1 MKYMNNMQNITTATY
16 GLIRKANNNSAA
28 VGRSIIALNFSLE
41 KYSTGFSTKPS
52 VQKAES
58 CNKMLFHVAWEHFV
72 SSFSAINRVES
83 LRSSQQIELVTWFEN
98 G

>member
-1 MKYMNNMQNITTATY
+1 MKYMNNMQNITTAIY

-52 VQKAES
+52 V
-58 CNKMLFHVAWEHFV
+58 
-72 SSFSAINRVES
+72 
-83 LRSSQQIELVTWFEN
+83 
-98 G
+98 